1 MQIITSVAVL
11 RKSSPKRTENVGSEN
26 GDNNDE
32 VRSYWQLSPSY
43 YHSKEPMPCELC
55 GDMFTV
61 PVSFHMLTAHPG
73 CGQSCGGRGYNSKGT
88 YKNGWSGPCGEG
100 GIAWFQFCESCRSGC
115 MKRAKPIQPSAAS
128 GSGPAPRSRKTAAVV
143 RQAVANYPATNNDD
157 DGRDFSDSDD
167 EGNDEDRRGWNSK
180 PLQLKHLHGLYTY
193 SDHLLYQVLL
203 KS

>member
-1 MQIITSVAVL
+1 VL
-11 RKSSPKRTENVGSEN
+11 RKSSPKRTANGCAEN
-26 GDNNDE
+26 GDNDCYRLSLDQTSDAQYE
-32 VRSYWQLSPSY
+32 RSYWHLSPN

-55 GDMFTV
+55 GDMFSV

-73 CGQSCGGRGYNSKGT
+73 CGQSCGGRGYTSNGT

-115 MKRAKPIQPSAAS
+115 MKRVKQIQPSAAS

-143 RQAVANYPATNNDD
+143 RQVVTNHLTTNNDV

-167 EGNDEDRRGWNSK
+167 EGNDEDRSGWNFK
-180 PLQLKHLHGLYTY
+180 PLQLKHLHG
-193 SDHLLYQVLL
+193 
-203 KS
+203 